1 MRIALTALA
10 AVLFAAGT
18 ASAQSRDPFQ
28 TDFSAN
34 YDFIYHELD
43 ETGAAGAHFDLATT
57 ITRNVPF
64 LVMLGEAGF
73 NHFESA
79 TVSSVM
85 GGVRLR
91 FPNASATVL
100 PFAQILLGL
109 Y

>member
-1 MRIALTALA
+1 MRIPLIAVA
-10 AVLFAAGT
+10 AFVVAAGT

-28 TDFSAN
+28 SDFSAN
-34 YDFIYHELD
+34 YDFVYHELD
-43 ETGAAGAHFDLATT
+43 ETSAAGAHFDLATT

-73 NHFESA
+73 NHFEGA

-85 GGVRLR
+85 GGLRLR

-100 PFAQILLGL
+100 
-109 Y
+109 